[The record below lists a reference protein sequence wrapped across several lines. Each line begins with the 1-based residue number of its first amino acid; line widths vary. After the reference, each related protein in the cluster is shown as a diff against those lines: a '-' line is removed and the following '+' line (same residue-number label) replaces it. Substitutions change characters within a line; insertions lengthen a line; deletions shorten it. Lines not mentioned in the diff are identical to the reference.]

1 MIFDTL
7 EYNRTERSFA
17 QWGFE
22 SHGTQ
27 CQRHNL
33 REDLFRATIPA
44 ASISDNPIFPFEA
57 PVIVRT
63 GRVSTTGNDNSFS
76 GGLTKFSGKRA
87 GLEAAASGRAQG
99 VTYEFLGP
107 WHDLANTHYL
117 QTFQGVAVLP
127 YAPGEI
133 VLNTSTANSSH
144 SLSFISIG
152 DQLQAILQWLLDQ
165 YASQGMAAPY
175 QYIGRDL
182 NAGAIDLSVTGTA
195 SLGINTDKAGNAY
208 DFHVNAASTI
218 DSALFAQFLPSYI
231 AKPMMCSQALQKMLE
246 LSPRTNICFDYS
258 TIPPTVFI
266 RSVDNFPPVS
276 LALFNGTDHK
286 ALNIK
291 RRDDLVA
298 RAVVITYRIT
308 NTVNGKQVVDY
319 AIDKWGAHGAN
330 SASDPSAGLRVLSET
345 IDLQGYTVTTTTAQ
359 MDCEPL
365 ACRGGTNASKRA
377 WWSSR
382 RGGEQAKFNDSRV
395 RFQDNTF
402 AETTIPDA
410 TIMYASS
417 AGTDADGNPRIAG
430 AALSAA
436 DLALFTNRIVRGTH
450 HSWMTI
456 GGNPVRSLKVR
467 VSVKTEHAIYDVVAT
482 GDTPGQLP
490 ANESPSNT
498 ATNGSRQGKVNTE
511 DTHCEIELTNASNAL
526 GGSPFTATTVAS
538 TTPGELYLLGEGGIA
553 QYLFNAL
560 QVFQYDGE
568 YTKVESEFANN
579 VGLMNAVNFT
589 GGRTEWAAMKA
600 QPQSVIEDFGTRE
613 TFVRIGVSNHLTA
626 GQLSSLL
633 NMWAFRRPWYNP
645 AVRADNSVANGGE
658 VAMPQTSGSANATG
672 GLANHN
678 EFVTTDYA
686 TPGDPTSAVNA
697 QIKATAKKV
706 ADILAATTPTPSGS
720 FGTEDLKVIEP
731 RECQFCDETGEVV
744 NAILLATGFYT
755 KP

>member
-1 MIFDTL
+1 MTFDTL
-7 EYNRTERSFA
+7 EYNGTERSFA
-17 QWGFE
+17 KWGFE
-22 SHGTQ
+22 LRGTQ
-27 CQRHNL
+27 CLRHNL
-33 REDLFRATIPA
+33 REDVFRATVA
-44 ASISDNPIFPFEA
+44 GASVSDDPIFPFEA
-57 PVIVRT
+57 QVIVRT
-63 GRVSTTGNDNSFS
+63 GRSSTTGNDNSFTA
-76 GGLTKFSGKRA
+76 GVTKFSGKRV
-87 GLEAAASGRAQG
+87 GMEAAATGRGQG
-99 VTYEFLGP
+99 VRYEFHGP
-107 WHDLANTHYL
+107 WYDLANTHYL

-133 VLNTSTANSSH
+133 VLNTSTANNSH

-165 YASQGMAAPY
+165 YAAQSMAAPF

-182 NAGAIDLSVTGTA
+182 NSGAIDLSVTGTA
-195 SLGINTDKAGNAY
+195 TVGVNTDKGGNAY
-208 DFHVNAASTI
+208 DFHLNASTTI

-258 TIPPTVFI
+258 TTPPTVFI
-266 RSVDNFPPVS
+266 RSVDNFPPAS
-276 LALFNGTDHK
+276 LALFNGIDHK
-286 ALNIK
+286 SLNIK

-298 RAVVITYRIT
+298 RAVIITYRIT

-319 AIDKWGAHGAN
+319 AIDKWGTHGAN
-330 SASDPSAGLRVLSET
+330 SASDPNAGLRVLSET
-345 IDLQGYTVTTTTAQ
+345 IDLQGYNVTTTTAQ
-359 MDCEPL
+359 MDCESL
-365 ACRGGTNASKRA
+365 ACRGGTNATKRA

-382 RGGEQAKFNDSRV
+382 RGGEAAKFGDSRV
-395 RFQDNTF
+395 RFQDNAF

-410 TIMYASS
+410 TITYATS
-417 AGTDADGNPRIAG
+417 AGADTDGNQRVAG
-430 AALSAA
+430 ATLSSA
-436 DLALFTNRIVRGTH
+436 DLALFTNRLVRGTH
-450 HSWMTI
+450 HSWMTT

-467 VSVKTEHAIYDVVAT
+467 VSVKTEHAVYDVVAA
-482 GDTPGQLP
+482 GDTLGQLP
-490 ANESPSNT
+490 ANESSSNT
-498 ATNGSRQGKVNTE
+498 ATNGRRHNKVNTE
-511 DTHCEIELTNASNAL
+511 ETHCEIELTNASNAL
-526 GGSPFTATTVAS
+526 DGSPFTATTVAS
-538 TTPGELYLLGEGGIA
+538 TTPGELYILGEGGIA

-560 QVFQYDGE
+560 QAFQYDGE
-568 YTKVESEFANN
+568 YAKVETEFANN

-589 GGRTEWAAMKA
+589 GGRDEWTAMNA
-600 QPQSVIEDFGTRE
+600 QPQSVTEDFGTRE

-658 VAMPQTSGSANATG
+658 VAMPQTAGGANATG

-678 EFVTTDYA
+678 ELVTTDYA
-686 TPGDPTSAVNA
+686 TPGDPTSSVNA

-706 ADILAATTPTPSGS
+706 ADLLAATTPTPTGS
-720 FGTEDLKVIEP
+720 FTTTDLKVIEP

-744 NAILLATGFYT
+744 NAILLVTGFYT

>member
-1 MIFDTL
+1 MNFDTL
-7 EYNRTERSFA
+7 EYHGTERTFA
-17 QWGFE
+17 KWGFAL
-22 SHGTQ
+22 HGTQ
-27 CQRHNL
+27 CLRHNL
-33 REDLFRATIPA
+33 REDIFRATIPA
-44 ASISDNPIFPFEA
+44 ASISDDPIFPFEA
-57 PVIVRT
+57 QFIVRT
-63 GRVSTTGNDNSFS
+63 GRTSASGNDNSFS
-76 GGLTKFSGKRA
+76 GGMTKFSGKRV
-87 GLEAAASGRAQG
+87 GLEAAANGHAQG

-107 WHDLANTHYL
+107 WYDLANTHFL

-133 VLNTSTANSSH
+133 VLNTSTANSPH
-144 SLSFISIG
+144 TLAFISIG

-165 YASQGMAAPY
+165 YAAQGMAPPY
-175 QYIGRDL
+175 QYVGRDL
-182 NAGAIDLSVTGTA
+182 NSGAIDLSVTGTA
-195 SLGINTDKAGNAY
+195 AVGVNTDKAGNAY

-258 TIPPTVFI
+258 TTPPTVFI
-266 RSVDNFPPVS
+266 RSVDNFSPVS
-276 LALFNGTDHK
+276 LALFNGIDHK
-286 ALNIK
+286 DLKIK

-298 RAVVITYRIT
+298 RSVVITYRIT
-308 NTVNGKQVVDY
+308 NMVNGRQVVDY

-345 IDLQGYTVTTTTAQ
+345 IDLQGYSVTTTTAQ
-359 MDCEPL
+359 MDCETL
-365 ACRGGTNASKRA
+365 ACRGGSNATKRA
-377 WWSSR
+377 WWASR
-382 RGGEQAKFNDSRV
+382 RGGEQAKFSDSRL
-395 RFQDNTF
+395 RFQNDAF
-402 AETTIPDA
+402 AETSIPDA
-410 TIMYASS
+410 TLTYATST
-417 AGTDADGNPRIAG
+417 GTDTAGNPRVAG
-430 AALSAA
+430 ALLSAA

-450 HSWMTI
+450 HSWMTT

-467 VSVKTEHAIYDVVAT
+467 VSFKTEHAVYDVVAM

-490 ANESPSNT
+490 TDESASNT
-498 ATNGSRQGKVNTE
+498 STNGTRQGKLNSDE
-511 DTHCEIELTNASNAL
+511 SHCEIELTNAANPID
-526 GGSPFTATTVAS
+526 GSPFTATTIAS
-538 TTPGELYLLGEGGIA
+538 STPGEAYITGNGGIA
-553 QYLFNAL
+553 QYLFIAL
-560 QVFQYDGE
+560 QAFQYDGE
-568 YTKVESEFANN
+568 YTKVETAFANN
-579 VGLMNAVNFT
+579 VGLMNAINFT
-589 GGRTEWAAMKA
+589 GGRPEWAAMNA

-672 GLANHN
+672 GLANHADL
-678 EFVTTDYA
+678 VTTDYA
-686 TPGDPTSAVNA
+686 TTDDPTSTVTG

-706 ADILAATTPTPSGS
+706 SDILAATTAIPAGS
-720 FGTEDLKVIEP
+720 FVSGDLKVVEP

-744 NAILLATGFYT
+744 NAILLVSGFYT